1 MTLGQYQFTPP
12 SVIPLLLTLVLL
24 ALLSSLGVW
33 QWGRAEVKESLQ
45 NSFTDAGR
53 ARDFRE
59 VLHSPSPQ
67 RFQRAVATGRF
78 IDSPGFLLDNR
89 TFEGRVGYHALAPF
103 RLQGGGELVLVN
115 LGWVPQGATRQD
127 LPPLSWPAGLQQ
139 LPVLVNFPP
148 EKTIVYG
155 PEEPVRPGQPI
166 VLQALRLEKFAAH
179 VGEPLSPFV
188 LWLDAA
194 APFGYRREWRP
205 YYGIT
210 AAKHRAYAFQWFSLA
225 LALAL
230 IFLIVNTR
238 KRSPDE

>member
-1 MTLGQYQFTPP
+1 MIVGQYEFTLP
-12 SVIPLLLTLVLL
+12 SVIPLLLTLIFLTLL
-24 ALLSSLGVW
+24 GGLGVW
-33 QWGRAEVKESLQ
+33 QLSRAEVKEALQ
-45 NSFTDAGR
+45 ASFTDAGQV
-53 ARDFRE
+53 RDFRD
-59 VLHSPSPQ
+59 VLHSTSPQ

-78 IDSPGFLLDNR
+78 VASPGFLLDNR

-103 RLQGGGELVLVN
+103 RLRDSGELALVN

-127 LPPLSWPAGLQQ
+127 LPSLSWPEGLQQ
-139 LPVLVNFPP
+139 LPILVSFPP

-155 PEEPVRPGQPI
+155 PEEPVRPGWPV
-166 VLQALRLEKFAAH
+166 VLQALRLDRFEAH
-179 VGEPLSPFV
+179 VGEALLPFV
-188 LWLDAA
+188 LLLDGA
-194 APFGYRREWRP
+194 APYGYRREWRP

-238 KRSPDE
+238 TRSHEE